1 MHVKKRK
8 IQKIYV
14 GTVKKYIQLES
25 QKEGEKYTKQRFPKI
40 ENRYEVRDLIG
51 LQTQAKT
58 INKKKKNLPNKIKHP
73 VCKTQQ

>member
-1 MHVKKRK
+1 M
-8 IQKIYV
+8 
-14 GTVKKYIQLES
+14 ES

-40 ENRYEVRDLIG
+40 DNRYEVRDLIG

-73 VCKTQQ
+73 VRKTQQWKRSKKQSEKTDILLSEEH

>member
-1 MHVKKRK
+1 MHIKKRK

-40 ENRYEVRDLIG
+40 DNRYEVRDLIG

-58 INKKKKNLPNKIKHP
+58 INKKKK
-73 VCKTQQ
+73 KTCQTK